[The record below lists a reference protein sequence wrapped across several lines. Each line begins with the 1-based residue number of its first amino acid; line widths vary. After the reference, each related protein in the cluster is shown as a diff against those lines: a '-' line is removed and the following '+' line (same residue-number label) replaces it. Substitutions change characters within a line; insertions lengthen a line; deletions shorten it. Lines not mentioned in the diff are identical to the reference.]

1 MQSIFL
7 AILFGIIANS
17 FLYIGLVLEKKG
29 ASELPNIENTGTV
42 QNILNFVKNPRWLW
56 GFIMTNIQM
65 LFYWLALAFGP
76 ISLVSPMLGVGLIV
90 LIIFSRYYLGEKI
103 NKPMYFGILVII
115 IGIAMLGATS
125 KPDNTT
131 YTYSQ
136 LLTILVQPNAIIIN
150 VILILGSILPVII
163 CTAIKYRYAD
173 ILCGIGSGF
182 ANAFGAVYSKFMVA
196 GINLGQ
202 WEFYVFLILLIIG
215 NTASM
220 VIQQLGF
227 QKGQAVGLVPMYTVL
242 SLILPALVGV
252 WLFDEWLGNSS
263 VIVSLNVIAMI
274 AVSVGTV
281 LLAFFNAKQESEK
294 KQILVK
300 FLEITES

>member
-163 CTAIKYRYAD
+163 CTAIKYCYAD

-300 FLEITES
+300 SLEITES

>member
-29 ASELPNIENTGTV
+29 GSELPNIENTGTV

-65 LFYWLALAFGP
+65 LFYWLALAFGS

-163 CTAIKYRYAD
+163 CTAIKYCYAD

-227 QKGQAVGLVPMYTVL
+227 QKGQAVGLVP
-242 SLILPALVGV
+242 
-252 WLFDEWLGNSS
+252 
-263 VIVSLNVIAMI
+263 NVYGY
-274 AVSVGTV
+274 SR
-281 LLAFFNAKQESEK
+281 
-294 KQILVK
+294 
-300 FLEITES
+300 